1 MKLREDPSLSNMW
14 HQMSQLLSP
23 PFKAHST
30 KSVQF
35 FCQCRDREEDKP
47 VMIINFSRIALLTL
61 WLSCPSLSNEVLQ
74 VPPSILRNPDDS
86 AIITCSHSISSYDTI
101 LWYHMQTD
109 DSALKLIGYIMYTNT
124 KFEQNYNKYFN
135 MSGDGSKKSSLDFQ
149 LRHAE
154 NSSVFY
160 CAATMC
166 SGSYPPYF
174 GEGTRLTVLEP
185 DHDVTP
191 PTVQVFKPSEKE
203 CKVKTLVCVA
213 SGFYPD
219 HVSVSWEVDGLT
231 ETDSVATD
239 NTALKEG
246 KHYSLSS
253 RLTVQSKT
261 WFKPSKKFTCR
272 VSFFNGTDTIPVED
286 SIIGETD
293 SGGMPNDTKMKIMQN
308 AKLTYSVLIAK
319 SFIYG
324 VFIMFL
330 VWKLKGLSGK
340 QSSRERSCGLNN

>member
-1 MKLREDPSLSNMW
+1 MSSSLLTFAIFFIWLPFQVSSVKFLQSASQIVKENSEVQMNCTHDDTNLQIMLWYQQRKHSQSLTLIGFGYATSSPNYEGQFKEQFTLTREDTV
-14 HQMSQLLSP
+14 
-23 PFKAHST
+23 KG
-30 KSVQF
+30 
-35 FCQCRDREEDKP
+35 
-47 VMIINFSRIALLTL
+47 ALTVHRANL
-61 WLSCPSLSNEVLQ
+61 
-74 VPPSILRNPDDS
+74 
-86 AIITCSHSISSYDTI
+86 SHS
-101 LWYHMQTD
+101 
-109 DSALKLIGYIMYTNT
+109 AV
-124 KFEQNYNKYFN
+124 YF
-135 MSGDGSKKSSLDFQ
+135 
-149 LRHAE
+149 
-154 NSSVFY
+154 

>member
-1 MKLREDPSLSNMW
+1 MRGRKSLRGSCVPHMW
-14 HQMSQLLSP
+14 RMNPALIGFLLILLP
-23 PFKAHST
+23 YQV
-30 KSVQF
+30 KSVKFEPPQP
-35 FCQCRDREEDKP
+35 RT
-47 VMIINFSRIALLTL
+47 V
-61 WLSCPSLSNEVLQ
+61 NETARVE
-74 VPPSILRNPDDS
+74 IK
-86 AIITCSHSISSYDTI
+86 CSHDDNDLDVM
-101 LWYHMQTD
+101 LWYQQKRSGLMT
-109 DSALKLIGYIMYTNT
+109 LIGYSYTGSDPTYEKQMEDRFEITRENT
-124 KFEQNYNKYFN
+124 MRGALIIRSVNLLDSAVYF
-135 MSGDGSKKSSLDFQ
+135 
-149 LRHAE
+149 
-154 NSSVFY
+154 
-160 CAATMC
+160 CAATQC
-166 SGSYPPYF
+166 DTGREAYF
-174 GEGTRLTVLEP
+174 GKGAKLTVLEP

-219 HVSVSWEVDGLT
+219 HVSVSWEVDGVT

-239 NTALKEG
+239 NTALREG

-261 WFKPSKKFTCR
+261 WFKPSRTFTCR
-272 VSFFNGTDTIPVED
+272 VSFFNGTDTIDVED
-286 SIIGETD
+286 SITGETD

>member
-1 MKLREDPSLSNMW
+1 MIKPGLIKLCAALLCVIGLTDGSDVTQTPILWKNKGDNATIDCRHTKGVDYYQMYWYRQLPGERMRQIVYTTQNTKPDYEPEFTMERFSATKPDALSGTFTVKN
-14 HQMSQLLSP
+14 LVP
-23 PFKAHST
+23 
-30 KSVQF
+30 
-35 FCQCRDREEDKP
+35 EDKGLYFCA
-47 VMIINFSRIALLTL
+47 VRGAQ
-61 WLSCPSLSNEVLQ
+61 C
-74 VPPSILRNPDDS
+74 
-86 AIITCSHSISSYDTI
+86 DTGRE
-101 LWYHMQTD
+101 
-109 DSALKLIGYIMYTNT
+109 A
-124 KFEQNYNKYFN
+124 
-135 MSGDGSKKSSLDFQ
+135 
-149 LRHAE
+149 
-154 NSSVFY
+154 
-160 CAATMC
+160 
-166 SGSYPPYF
+166 YF
-174 GEGTRLTVLEP
+174 GKGAKLTVLEP

-219 HVSVSWEVDGLT
+219 HVSVSWEVDGVT

-239 NTALKEG
+239 NTALREG

-261 WFKPSKKFTCR
+261 WFKPSRTFTCR
-272 VSFFNGTDTIPVED
+272 VSFFNGTDTIDVED
-286 SIIGETD
+286 SITGETD

>member
-1 MKLREDPSLSNMW
+1 MMNSKVRMMYFLLLCCLAGGCLSVEVHQTPSALIQSPGDKV
-14 HQMSQLLSP
+14 QL
-23 PFKAHST
+23 
-30 KSVQF
+30 
-35 FCQCRDREEDKP
+35 FCTHGRTDYR
-47 VMIINFSRIALLTL
+47 MM
-61 WLSCPSLSNEVLQ
+61 
-74 VPPSILRNPDDS
+74 
-86 AIITCSHSISSYDTI
+86 
-101 LWYHMQTD
+101 LWYLQPHGDTAMT
-109 DSALKLIGYIMYTNT
+109 LIGYLNFKVVKMEESYEQVFNITGDLGGTSAKNASLIFQIQG
-124 KFEQNYNKYFN
+124 FEQSAVY
-135 MSGDGSKKSSLDFQ
+135 
-149 LRHAE
+149 
-154 NSSVFY
+154 Y
-160 CAATMC
+160 CAAIVRC
-166 SGSYPPYF
+166 VNYEAYF
-174 GEGTRLTVLEP
+174 GQGTKLTVLEP

-219 HVSVSWEVDGLT
+219 HVSVSWEVDGVT

-239 NTALKEG
+239 NTALREG

-261 WFKPSKKFTCR
+261 WFKPSRTFTCR
-272 VSFFNGTDTIPVED
+272 VSFFNGTDTIDVED
-286 SIIGETD
+286 SITGETD

>member
-1 MKLREDPSLSNMW
+1 MFVTVLHLLFLLHSGLTAIVLQSGDQTPHPGATVTLGCSMAAGLS
-14 HQMSQLLSP
+14 MSSYTMLWYRQNLNAAPLE
-23 PFKAHST
+23 FLT
-30 KSVQF
+30 KEYEKNQGRFQSF
-35 FCQCRDREEDKP
+35 LHTN
-47 VMIINFSRIALLTL
+47 NFS
-61 WLSCPSLSNEVLQ
+61 LQ
-74 VPPSILRNPDDS
+74 ITELFLNDS
-86 AIITCSHSISSYDTI
+86 STY
-101 LWYHMQTD
+101 
-109 DSALKLIGYIMYTNT
+109 
-124 KFEQNYNKYFN
+124 
-135 MSGDGSKKSSLDFQ
+135 
-149 LRHAE
+149 
-154 NSSVFY
+154 Y

>member
-1 MKLREDPSLSNMW
+1 MISGFITLCTFWAAGAAQSVLITQWPRFISSLPSALAEMHCYQNNTEYDYLYW
-14 HQMSQLLSP
+14 YRQQKEAAPQLIVSIVGSSETFEAD
-23 PFKAHST
+23 FKSGFQAVRSE
-30 KSVQF
+30 KK
-35 FCQCRDREEDKP
+35 R
-47 VMIINFSRIALLTL
+47 
-61 WLSCPSLSNEVLQ
+61 WSLKI
-74 VPPSILRNPDDS
+74 PSIQRKDEAVYL
-86 AIITCSHSISSYDTI
+86 
-101 LWYHMQTD
+101 
-109 DSALKLIGYIMYTNT
+109 
-124 KFEQNYNKYFN
+124 
-135 MSGDGSKKSSLDFQ
+135 
-149 LRHAE
+149 
-154 NSSVFY
+154 
-160 CAATMC
+160 CAAIVRC
-166 SGSYPPYF
+166 VNYEAYF
-174 GEGTRLTVLEP
+174 GQGTKLTVLEP

-219 HVSVSWEVDGLT
+219 HVSVSWEVDGVT

-239 NTALKEG
+239 NTALREG

-261 WFKPSKKFTCR
+261 WFKPSRTFTCR
-272 VSFFNGTDTIPVED
+272 VSFFNGTDTIDVED
-286 SIIGETD
+286 SITGETD

>member
-1 MKLREDPSLSNMW
+1 MKCSHKRDAGHTQMYWYKQLPGEAMSLIVYTVVGGQPDYVAGGQHKYSAVKTVSESGELTVKDLQREDS
-14 HQMSQLLSP
+14 
-23 PFKAHST
+23 A
-30 KSVQF
+30 VY
-35 FCQCRDREEDKP
+35 FCAVIVRC
-47 VMIINFSRIALLTL
+47 V
-61 WLSCPSLSNEVLQ
+61 
-74 VPPSILRNPDDS
+74 
-86 AIITCSHSISSYDTI
+86 
-101 LWYHMQTD
+101 
-109 DSALKLIGYIMYTNT
+109 
-124 KFEQNYNKYFN
+124 NYE
-135 MSGDGSKKSSLDFQ
+135 
-149 LRHAE
+149 A
-154 NSSVFY
+154 
-160 CAATMC
+160 
-166 SGSYPPYF
+166 YF
-174 GEGTRLTVLEP
+174 GQGTKLTVLEP

-219 HVSVSWEVDGLT
+219 HVSVSWEVDGVT

-239 NTALKEG
+239 NTALREG

-261 WFKPSKKFTCR
+261 WFKPSRTFTCR
-272 VSFFNGTDTIPVED
+272 VSFFNGTDTIDVED
-286 SIIGETD
+286 SITGETD